1 MLKDIAVSLVIAG
14 EHRMVRDLKKVTAFD
29 ARVNLY
35 SDGLKCLYL
44 LDSPIYDKH
53 WELHKGDGTKSL
65 ITDAEATEIL
75 KAERELNDKVK
86 ENALEQIKRVNK
98 FSKFGNI
105 KLDPELEK
113 ELSLNP
119 NTAPVEVN
127 GPKATEPKPEVVSKE
142 KEEPK
147 PKKKA

>member
-14 EHRMVRDLKKVTAFD
+14 EHRMVRELKKVTAFD

-44 LDSPIYDKH
+44 LDVPIFDKH
-53 WELHKGDGTKSL
+53 WELHKGDGTKTL
-65 ITDAEATEIL
+65 ITDAEATDIL

-113 ELSLNP
+113 ELALNP
-119 NTAPVEVN
+119 STAPVEVN
-127 GPKATEPKPEVVSKE
+127 GPKPTETQPEVVSKD
-142 KEEPK
+142 EEV
-147 PKKKA
+147 KKKKKV